1 VDRNNSKTNS
11 DGLMRR
17 LGPKREVRLNPA
29 GEAHYQELYDSLEP
43 QQELIE
49 QWIIEDR
56 SKREGYNN
64 NSGRPPQLRSLLL
77 RRALELGL
85 AQLHAEHVL
94 GRSTDGFR

>member
-1 VDRNNSKTNS
+1 
-11 DGLMRR
+11 MRR
-17 LGPKREVRLNPA
+17 LGPKREVRLNPG